1 MTSSLL
7 PPRLG
12 RYINAKFYYLGAQI
26 LLEAYA
32 MKFDL
37 KVTITIDIPKTI
49 YALTGLITVL
59 GSLGLW

>member
-1 MTSSLL
+1 
-7 PPRLG
+7 
-12 RYINAKFYYLGAQI
+12 
-26 LLEAYA
+26 